1 MKVTRRGFL
10 KQSVQ
15 AGGLTFLGYRGIQ
28 AASSAGLSAE
38 IQLSSGAF
46 RGGTF
51 LRIVPFVGENDD
63 AVGNLTGSGLGG
75 RLALDLSSLTSDT
88 LITPNDQFFIR
99 TRYPD
104 QLDRRTAWKVTANG
118 LLEKP
123 LEWSLSELLL
133 LEEPMGVCLLECS
146 GNRGN
151 RHFGLISAA
160 RWSGVSMYKLL
171 AKMDLSPRATRLLIS
186 GFDPHSEPNPGSV
199 PGASWIFTLEQL
211 ESAGAFLATGMNAV
225 PLPFDHGHPVRLVV
239 PGWYGCTCI
248 KWVHQ
253 IVALD
258 ETAAATAQMT
268 EYAGRTHQEGQPKL
282 ARDFKPATIDQ
293 AAMPV
298 RVEQWQVDGIPY
310 YRVVGAL
317 WGGSQPTKALEIRFN
332 PDQEYLPV
340 EEYQQQT
347 HKTRSLWSHTWRPEA
362 AGQFR
367 IQLRVNDPNVQTRR
381 LDRAYYVRT
390 VDVTSV

>member
-15 AGGLTFLGYRGIQ
+15 AGGLTFLGYGGCQ
-28 AASSAGLSAE
+28 AARQAGPSAE
-38 IQLSSGAF
+38 VQLSSGGF
-46 RGGTF
+46 RRGTF
-51 LRIVPFVGENDD
+51 LRSVPFVGENDD
-63 AVGNLTGSGLGG
+63 AVGSPTGSGLGG

-88 LITPNDQFFIR
+88 LNTPTDQFFIR

-104 QLDRRTAWKVTANG
+104 QLDPWIAWKITANG
-118 LLEKP
+118 LLQRP
-123 LEWSLSELLL
+123 LEWSLTELLS
-133 LEEPMGVCLLECS
+133 LEEPMGECLLECS

-160 RWSGVSMYKLL
+160 RWSGVPMSKIL

-186 GFDPHSEPNPGSV
+186 GFDQHSGPNQGSV

-225 PLPFDHGHPVRLVV
+225 PLPPDHGYPIRLVV

-248 KWVHQ
+248 KWVQQ

-258 ETAAATAQMT
+258 EMAAATAQMT
-268 EYAGRTHQEGQPKL
+268 EYASRTHQEGQLKL
-282 ARDFKPATIDQ
+282 ARDFKPATIDL

-298 RVEQWQVDGIPY
+298 RVEQWQVDGTPL
-310 YRVVGAL
+310 YRVVGIL

-340 EEYQQQT
+340 EEYQQET
-347 HKTRSLWSHTWRPEA
+347 HKTWSLWYHTWRPKA
-362 AGQFR
+362 ARQFR

-390 VDVTSV
+390 VNVKSV